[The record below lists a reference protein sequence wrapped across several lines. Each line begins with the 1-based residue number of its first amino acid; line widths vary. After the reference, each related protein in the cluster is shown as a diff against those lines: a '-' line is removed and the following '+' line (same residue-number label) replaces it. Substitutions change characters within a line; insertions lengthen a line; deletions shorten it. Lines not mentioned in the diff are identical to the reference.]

1 VAEAK
6 PIKVLIAALGGEG
19 GGVLASWL
27 HAAAIASG
35 HFVQGTSIPG
45 VAQRTGATTYYLE
58 IVPGAGKRH
67 RVAGTRPVLALNA
80 APGEVD
86 LVVASELL
94 EAARAIGAG
103 FVTPDRTLLIA
114 SSARVFTIDEK
125 AAMGDGRLD
134 ATRMADVAQRFSRRA
149 VLADFADIAAQAK
162 GPLNAA
168 LLGAIAASGALPIRA
183 DAFRAAI
190 RTGGKAVDAN
200 LRGFEAG
207 LSVGTP
213 SPRLRHAEGV
223 LSARREGRGEGQHK
237 APTFPA
243 SAPHPN
249 PLPTEEWG
257 EGIPPEAHAVLN
269 EGIERLTDYQGGV
282 YAQRYLERVRR
293 FAGRPGADGAFI
305 RELARHLAVRMSVE
319 DVIRVAQLKLREAR
333 LARVAQEA
341 RARPGDIVD
350 VTEFLKPGPEEIFGL
365 LPPRL
370 GRWALARVRHDRAW
384 PLKVTTT
391 RLSGFLRLKALAAL
405 KPWRPRTLRFAEEE
419 AWVERW
425 LALIERTLAVSPA
438 AAREVVA
445 TAALVRGYADTYKR
459 GLANWTR
466 IMDSVV
472 EPMLAGALRRA
483 HFADAVL
490 QARLAASKDPEGE
503 ALAETIAAIA
513 RTAAPGKIA
522 AE

>member
-1 VAEAK
+1 MAQAK
-6 PIKVLIAALGGEG
+6 PLTLLIAALGGEG

-27 HAAAIASG
+27 HAGAIASG

-58 IVPGAGKRH
+58 IVPGAGELH
-67 RVAGTRPVLALNA
+67 SAAGARPILALNA

-94 EAARAIGAG
+94 EATRAIGAG

-125 AAMGDGRLD
+125 IAMGDGRLD
-134 ATRMADVAQRFSRRA
+134 GARMAELAGLFARRA
-149 VLADFADIAAQAK
+149 VLADFAAIAARAQ
-162 GPLNAA
+162 GPLNAV
-168 LLGAIAASGALPIRA
+168 LLGAVAASGALPISTE
-183 DAFRAAI
+183 AFRAAI
-190 RTGGKAVDAN
+190 RAEGKAVDAN

-207 LSVGTP
+207 LQDGSDTSRTKGIKSLASTP
-213 SPRLRHAEGV
+213 PDLGNRANKGSDPLSSTPAPLLAFAE
-223 LSARREGRGEGQHK
+223 
-237 APTFPA
+237 FPV
-243 SAPHPN
+243 S
-249 PLPTEEWG
+249 
-257 EGIPPEAHAVLN
+257 AHAVLA
-269 EGIERLTDYQGGV
+269 EGVRRLTDYQSES
-282 YAQRYLERVRR
+282 YAERYLARVRR
-293 FAGRPGADGAFI
+293 FAARPGADGVFM
-305 RELARHLAVRMSVE
+305 RELARHLALRMSVE

-350 VTEFLKPGPEEIFGL
+350 VTEYMKPGPEEIFGL

-405 KPWRPRTLRFAEEE
+405 KVWRPRTLRFAEEE

-466 IMDSVV
+466 IMGSVV
-472 EPMLAGALRRA
+472 EPMLAGRLPRA
-483 HFADAVL
+483 HFADAML

-513 RTAAPGKIA
+513 HTAGPDKVA